1 MKNYQVFF
9 KTGESVIIKAD
20 EAEYKFIN
28 NNVTILVYT
37 SKDEKAGNK
46 IVATFN
52 YNNIIGDVVLND

>member
-20 EAEYKFIN
+20 ESEYKFIN
-28 NNVTILVYT
+28 NNVIILVYT